1 MAGIYV
7 HIPFCAQACH
17 YCDFHFSTS
26 LKYKQRIINAIKKE
40 LVMRKHYLKSK
51 LIQTIY
57 FGGGTPSAI
66 DAISLS
72 HLLETIYNNY
82 KLTPNIEITI
92 EANPED
98 INQEQIL
105 SWSTMGFNRVSIGVQ
120 SFRDR
125 DLKYMN
131 RIHNSKQAKN
141 ALRLLKESSIN
152 NLNVDLIYGYP
163 ELDNNAWEKN
173 LDEVISLKIPHI
185 SCYCMTVEPKTPL
198 YYFIKKGKQKN
209 LNSSQGN
216 AQFLIARKKLI
227 SSGYE
232 HYEISNFAKPGYAS
246 LHNNN
251 YWNKTHYLGVGPSAH
266 SFNGTSRQW
275 NIKNNHV
282 YCKKIEDK
290 DSYYEFEILSN
301 KNQINEYILTQ
312 IRTSIGM
319 DINYFKQNMSD
330 IEFVNFTIEI
340 SKLEAEKLL
349 KINGSSIVLTESG
362 MLISDSI
369 SENLFLI

>member
-7 HIPFCAQACH
+7 HIPFCSQACH

-26 LKYKQRIINAIKKE
+26 LKYKQRIINAINKE
-40 LVMRKHYLKSK
+40 LIMQKHYLKSQ

-57 FGGGTPSAI
+57 FGGGTPSLI
-66 DAISLS
+66 DSMSLE
-72 HLLETIYNNY
+72 LILETIHHNY
-82 KLTPNIEITI
+82 KLMQNTEITI

-98 INQEQIL
+98 INQETIL
-105 SWSTMGFNRVSIGVQ
+105 SWSTMGFNRVSLGVQ
-120 SFRDR
+120 SFRDQ

-131 RIHNSKQAKN
+131 RIHNSTQARH
-141 ALRLLKESSIN
+141 AIRLLQESAIN

-163 ELDNNAWEKN
+163 ELDNFAWKSN
-173 LDEVISLKIPHI
+173 LDAVLSLKVPHL
-185 SCYCMTVEPKTPL
+185 SCYCMTIEPKTPL
-198 YYFIKKGKQKN
+198 YDFIKKGKHKQ
-209 LNSSQGN
+209 LNSGQGN

-232 HYEISNFAKPGYAS
+232 HYEISNFSKPGYKS

-266 SFNGTSRQW
+266 SFNGISRQW
-275 NIKNNHV
+275 NIKNNHL
-282 YCKKIEDK
+282 YCKKIEDN
-290 DSYYEFEILSN
+290 DSYYEVEILNN
-301 KNQINEYILTQ
+301 KNQINEYILTH

-319 DINYFKQNMSD
+319 DTNYFKQNMSD
-330 IEFVNFTIEI
+330 VDYVNFTIAI
-340 SKLEAEKLL
+340 SKLEAQKLL
-349 KINGSSIVLTESG
+349 KINDNSIVLTESG

>member
-66 DAISLS
+66 DSMSLS
-72 HLLETIYNNY
+72 YLLETIHNNY
-82 KLTPNIEITI
+82 KLMPNIEITI

-141 ALRLLKESSIN
+141 SLRLLKESSIN

-163 ELDNNAWEKN
+163 ELDNSAWKKN

-198 YYFIKKGKQKN
+198 DYFIKKGKQKK

-266 SFNGTSRQW
+266 SFNGISRQW

-301 KNQINEYILTQ
+301 KNQINEHILTQ
-312 IRTSIGM
+312 IRRSIGM

-340 SKLEAEKLL
+340 SKLEAKKLL
-349 KINGSSIVLTESG
+349 KVNGSSIVLTESG